1 MTTNP
6 AVLSHRA
13 AVDLNRAVALET
25 TKPKLRPWI
34 VFTMTVV
41 VAFFGM
47 IYSRISLDRTAFE
60 LEELEGSI
68 AEQETLVLELE
79 LEIARL
85 QAPARIDGLVS
96 DLGLGYPVDLVPMQ
110 VAAIETDG
118 LDPELR
124 LAQLDRL
131 LTAQP

>member
-6 AVLSHRA
+6 AVLSRRS
-13 AVDLNRAVALET
+13 AVELNRAVSVEAS
-25 TKPKLRPWI
+25 KPKLRPWI

-60 LEELEGSI
+60 LEELEDSI

-85 QAPARIDGLVS
+85 QAPARIDDLVG
-96 DLGLGYPVDLVPMQ
+96 DLGLGFPDDLVPMQ
-110 VAAIETDG
+110 IAAIEPEG

-131 LTAQP
+131 LTAQR